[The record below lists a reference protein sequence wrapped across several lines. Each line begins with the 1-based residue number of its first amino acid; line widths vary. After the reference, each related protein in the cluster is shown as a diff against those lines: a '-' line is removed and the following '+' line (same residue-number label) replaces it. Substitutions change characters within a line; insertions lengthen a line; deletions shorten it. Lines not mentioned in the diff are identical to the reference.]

1 MINAVENQI
10 EEIENKD
17 EELEADVIMPHPPQV
32 KVPRSTKKWSE
43 NKQKFFYKPLDP
55 EYSMR
60 HYWKHKR
67 DMECG
72 ICGTVVTTQMH
83 KHIKSRRCILVKRA
97 IQDTLGSMETEA
109 EPKPAKE

>member
-1 MINAVENQI
+1 
-10 EEIENKD
+10 
-17 EELEADVIMPHPPQV
+17 MPPPPQV

-43 NKQKFFYKPLDP
+43 NKQQFFYKPLDP

-67 DMECG
+67 DMVCG

-83 KHIKSRRCILVKRA
+83 KHVKSRRCMLVKRA
-97 IQDTLGSMETEA
+97 IQDTLGSMENEA
-109 EPKPAKE
+109 EPKAE

>member
-10 EEIENKD
+10 QEI
-17 EELEADVIMPHPPQV
+17 EADVVMPPPPQA
-32 KVPRSTKKWSE
+32 KVPRSVKKWSE

-55 EYSMR
+55 GYSMR

-72 ICGTVVTTQMH
+72 ICGAVVTTQMH
-83 KHIKSRRCILVKRA
+83 KHIKSRRCNLVKRGIEKA
-97 IQDTLGSMETEA
+97 LGSMENEEA
-109 EPKPAKE
+109 AKAE

>member
-1 MINAVENQI
+1 MINAVENQSEKI
-10 EEIENKD
+10 ESKVEEIE
-17 EELEADVIMPHPPQV
+17 ADVVMPPPPKV

-55 EYSMR
+55 GYSMR

-97 IQDTLGSMETEA
+97 IQKTIGSMENEA
-109 EPKPAKE
+109 PPKEE

>member
-1 MINAVENQI
+1 MINDVKNQS
-10 EEIENKD
+10 EEIIQNV
-17 EELEADVIMPHPPQV
+17 EAEVAMPPPPPKV

-55 EYSMR
+55 GYSMR

-67 DMECG
+67 DMECS

-83 KHIKSRRCILVKRA
+83 KHVKSRRCVLVKRA
-97 IQDTLGSMETEA
+97 IQETLGSMENEA
-109 EPKPAKE
+109 QPKEE